1 MISMTDYELFNL
13 NELNGWII
21 GSDFDKNTPY
31 HSSLL
36 QLGRTNYLYPWKDPK
51 FHYHTKS
58 IEVYLVI
65 HGELWILIDEIAVKL
80 KEKSMLLVQPGTFH
94 AVIGGKGLIQH
105 YGMKIP
111 SEGDKKVINE
121 DNADYEK
128 LIKSISNSSFNER
141 PYSQLDPKL
150 GFVADLKEKNNIN
163 KWLIGLWDVKYE
175 TEKFCF
181 AYINLET
188 LEEKNAHSHQ
198 DHLHYH
204 TKSTEWYF
212 TFNNSQELLVKNQK
226 VVVPEGFLLK
236 IPKGVHHKQLS
247 LSFPF
252 EGATIRTP
260 ILNDKIII
268 D

>member
-1 MISMTDYELFNL
+1 MTDYELFNL

-21 GSDFDKNTPY
+21 GPEFDINTPY
-31 HSSLL
+31 YSSLFN
-36 QLGRTNYLYPWKDPK
+36 LGRTNYLYPWKDPK

-58 IEVYLVI
+58 IEIYLVL
-65 HGELWILIDEIAVKL
+65 HGELWIIVDKIAVKL
-80 KEKSMLLVQPGTFH
+80 KEKSILLVQPGIFH

-105 YGMKIP
+105 FGMKIP
-111 SEGDKKVINE
+111 PKEDKKIIKE
-121 DNADYEK
+121 KIDDYEK
-128 LIKSISNSSFNER
+128 IIENITKSGFNQS
-141 PYSQLDPKL
+141 PYRQLDPNH
-150 GFVADLKEKNNIN
+150 GFVADLKNESNIN
-163 KWLIGLWDVKYE
+163 CWLIGLWDVQYE

-204 TKSTEWYF
+204 TESTEWYF
-212 TFNNSQELLVKNQK
+212 TFKNSQELLVKNK
-226 VVVPEGFLLK
+226 NVVVPEGYLLK
-236 IPKGVHHKQLS
+236 IPKGVPHKQLS

-260 ILNDKIII
+260 ILDDKIILE
-268 D
+268 